1 MAKKTKQAKQN
12 KNETKH
18 NYKGEFVLIFQN
30 GNQCQRHH
38 AHFPKKARV
47 PNISPTRPVSEVWF
61 SLPSLSMVGKRIYPT
76 CHPKTFEE
84 QVLFCFFCHT
94 QSTCGRVKGCGD
106 IEKYMCN
113 YMQIRPPTKVFFPL
127 DGK

>member
-1 MAKKTKQAKQN
+1 MAKKTKQAKHN

-38 AHFPKKARV
+38 ANLPKKARV
-47 PNISPTRPVSEVWF
+47 PNISPTGPVSEVWF

-84 QVLFCFFCHT
+84 QVFFFFSILKALVGESRVAGT
-94 QSTCGRVKGCGD
+94 LRNTCAIICK
-106 IEKYMCN
+106 
-113 YMQIRPPTKVFFPL
+113 
-127 DGK
+127 

>member
-1 MAKKTKQAKQN
+1 MAKKKKQAKQN

-61 SLPSLSMVGKRIYPT
+61 SLPSLSMAGKRIYPT

-84 QVLFCFFCHT
+84 QVLFCFFAILKALVGESRVAGT
-94 QSTCGRVKGCGD
+94 LRNTCAIICK
-106 IEKYMCN
+106 
-113 YMQIRPPTKVFFPL
+113 
-127 DGK
+127 